1 MQSSFVT
8 VSTSTNTSSRASI
21 FWSGI
26 VSLCLGA
33 FLVHSAVAALPVFDH
48 AWSVVLL
55 GASPL
60 LGVVWLVDSF
70 GVGLAFD
77 SWRSSVIG
85 LAGGSALCLIGG
97 SLLVCDR
104 VRDRSVGAVGN
115 PASSPSDRC
124 PGPGRGQPGGE

>member
-8 VSTSTNTSSRASI
+8 VSTSTHTSSRASI

-33 FLVHSAVAALPVFDH
+33 FLVHSAVADLPVFDH
-48 AWSVVLL
+48 AWSAVLL
-55 GASPL
+55 VASPL

-77 SWRSSVIG
+77 SWRSLVIG
-85 LAGGSALCLIGG
+85 LAGGSAMCLIGG
-97 SLLVCDR
+97 ALLVCDR
-104 VRDRSVGAVGN
+104 ARERSVGGVGG
-115 PASSPSDRC
+115 PTSSPSDR
-124 PGPGRGQPGGE
+124 